1 MGRKIEGEVQFWR
14 CGWNGN
20 LKDLGGSIG
29 KRVPGSP
36 RKEEAENLENFEK
49 EVKGYAMWKRGSVQ

>member
-1 MGRKIEGEVQFWR
+1 MGSKIEGEVHFWR

-20 LKDLGGSIG
+20 IKDLGGSTG

-36 RKEEAENLENFEK
+36 RKEEAENFKK
-49 EVKGYAMWKRGSVQ
+49 EVKGYTMWKRG